1 MSVTDIPS
9 IDLGEHPQSR
19 TGLLTATIISI
30 LWVVAVRIALAPV
43 INDPVNLV
51 SYVGVIGG
59 ILGAASMLA
68 VLRWQDLG
76 HSPATQ
82 VWARFLANGEG
93 DPIEYVRQGT
103 YLHIVYGAIAGG
115 VYPRLFY
122 LLGIR
127 ADLYATLPWS
137 LAIGVAFG
145 LLAFVVAMGLVA
157 LNVIEMDVDGRR
169 VGAFLGLHLLYGLM
183 VSAVVGLYGPVFSG
197 VL

>member
-9 IDLGEHPQSR
+9 IDLGEHPETR
-19 TGLLTATIISI
+19 TGLLTVTVVSI
-30 LWVVAVRIALAPV
+30 LWVVAVRIGLAPI

-51 SYVGVIGG
+51 TYVGVIGG
-59 ILGAASMLA
+59 ILGAAGMLA

-82 VWARFLANGEG
+82 VWANYLADGEG
-93 DPIEYVRQGT
+93 NPTEYVRQGT
-103 YLHIVYGAIAGG
+103 YLHLLYGAVAGG

-137 LAIGVAFG
+137 LA
-145 LLAFVVAMGLVA
+145 
-157 LNVIEMDVDGRR
+157 
-169 VGAFLGLHLLYGLM
+169 VGIA
-183 VSAVVGLYGPVFSG
+183 SR
-197 VL
+197 